1 MNIMLK
7 LQERSPVNSVMVR
20 KEAKRSEMF
29 FAKFESLVNKLFKM
43 EYFTTKEA
51 DRAKSQ
57 YDDFLGSV
65 VH

>member
-7 LQERSPVNSVMVR
+7 LQERSPVNLVMVR
-20 KEAKRSEMF
+20 KEAKRSEMS

-43 EYFTTKEA
+43 EHFTTKEA

-65 VH
+65 VR